1 MLFCSAKIAHSFCYR
16 RLASSLHHHHEIT
29 SCLFGAV
36 RCKYVRAIVHQI
48 RTVSTESC
56 ILSPLTK
63 TCVSTKYALNQFS
76 KNIKLSRECF
86 ISNQKRST
94 AFLLELVPLSVFS
107 QRKQFRRTLSPVV
120 LAAIPK
126 EVFTKEAMFTTELP
140 QNAFLRFLATIWDA
154 VMFTVRFVHVVIVF
168 LPLLC
173 LLPMTYL
180 SESCMAMWREALLLT
195 VQHMGPTFIKLG
207 QWASTRRDLFS
218 PEFCNLFSK
227 LHTRAAE
234 HAWSVSQSNLEKA
247 FGDRWADVL
256 LMMEEKPIGSGCVAQ
271 VMYL

>member
-1 MLFCSAKIAHSFCYR
+1 MLCCSAKVAPSFCYR
-16 RLASSLHHHHEIT
+16 HRLPPTLHHEIT

-36 RCKYVRAIVHQI
+36 RCKYVRAIVQQM
-48 RTVSTESC
+48 RTVRTHHC
-56 ILSPLTK
+56 IVSPLTR
-63 TCVSTKYALNQFS
+63 TCLSTKYTLNQFS

-86 ISNQKRST
+86 IANQKRST

-107 QRKQFRRTLSPVV
+107 QRRKCRRTLSPVV

-140 QNAFLRFLATIWDA
+140 HSMFMRFLASIWDV
-154 VMFTVRFVHVVIVF
+154 VMFAMRFVHVVIVF

-180 SESCMAMWREALLLT
+180 SESCMVVWREALLVT

-207 QWASTRRDLFS
+207 QWASTRRDMFS

-234 HAWSVSQSNLEKA
+234 HSWSVSQGNLDKA
-247 FGDRWADVL
+247 FGDRWSDVL
-256 LMMEEKPIGSGCVAQ
+256 LMMEERPIGSGCIAQ
-271 VMYL
+271 VTYL